1 MLKNGQ
7 NEFTKNEN
15 SKVRIKVIN
24 ELCIS
29 AATCIIQAPNTFD
42 LDDDGIAYVKEGTWD
57 EAQTIINAAA
67 SCPTT
72 AIIIEDMQG
81 NQIYPEVKIGA

>member
-1 MLKNGQ
+1 MKRGQ
-7 NEFTKNEN
+7 NEFTQQEG

-29 AATCIIQAPNTFD
+29 AATCIIKAPNTFD
-42 LDDDGIAYVKEGTWD
+42 LDEDGIAYVLEGTWD
-57 EAQTIINAAA
+57 EAQTIVEAAM

-72 AIIIEDMQG
+72 AIIIEDMEG
-81 NQIYPEVKIGA
+81 NQIYPEV

>member
-1 MLKNGQ
+1 MLRGQ
-7 NEFTKNEN
+7 NDFTGHPD

-29 AATCIIQAPNTFD
+29 AGTCIIKAPDTFD
-42 LDDDGIAYVKEGTWD
+42 LDDDGIAYVKDGTWD
-57 EAQTIINAAA
+57 EAQTIVEGAM

-72 AIIIEDMQG
+72 AIIIEDLNG
-81 NQIYPEVKIGA
+81 NQIYPPTE

>member
-1 MLKNGQ
+1 MARGQ
-7 NEFTKNEN
+7 NEFTQSPD

-29 AATCIIQAPNTFD
+29 AATCIIKAPNTFD
-42 LDDDGIAYVKEGTWD
+42 LDDDGIAYVKDGTWD
-57 EAQTIINAAA
+57 EAQTIIEGAM

-72 AIIIEDMQG
+72 AIIVEDLEG
-81 NQIYPEVKIGA
+81 NQIYPPKE